1 MVDRERPGV
10 LVFLF
15 WCAEGGLY
23 AVDVASVASKGSHVW
38 SISPDATVFA
48 GLTLMA
54 EKNIG
59 ALLIV
64 ENDKPVGI
72 MSERDYARK
81 IILEGRSSRHE
92 DSQHH
97 DDASGLGTPV
107 RQRRTRH
114 GADDARAHRAPAGR
128 RRRLVLGLVSIGDLV
143 KAMID
148 QQQFTIEQL
157 ERYITT

>member
-1 MVDRERPGV
+1 MPSMLQV
-10 LVFLF
+10 L
-15 WCAEGGLY
+15 
-23 AVDVASVASKGSHVW
+23 ASKGSHIW
-38 SISPDATVFA
+38 SISPDATVIE

-59 ALLIV
+59 ALLIL
-64 ENDKPVGI
+64 ENEKPVGI

-81 IILEGRSSRHE
+81 IILEGRSSR
-92 DSQHH
+92 D
-97 DDASGLGTPV
+97 TKV
-107 RQRRTRH
+107 RSIMTT
-114 GADDARAHRAPAGR
+114 
-128 RRRLVLGLVSIGDLV
+128 RLVWAHPSDSVEHAMALMTRERIRHLPVVDGDSVLGMVSIGDLV

>member
-1 MVDRERPGV
+1 MPSMLQV
-10 LVFLF
+10 L
-15 WCAEGGLY
+15 AG
-23 AVDVASVASKGSHVW
+23 KGSHVW

-59 ALLIV
+59 ALLII

-81 IILEGRSSRHE
+81 IILEGRSSR
-92 DSQHH
+92 D
-97 DDASGLGTPV
+97 
-107 RQRRTRH
+107 TRI
-114 GADDARAHRAPAGR
+114 RSIMTT
-128 RRRLVLGLVSIGDLV
+128 RLVWAHPSDGVEHAMALMTRERIRHLPVVDGDSILGMVSIGDLV

-157 ERYITT
+157 ERYIAT

>member
-1 MVDRERPGV
+1 MP
-10 LVFLF
+10 LLMQ
-15 WCAEGGLY
+15 LL
-23 AVDVASVASKGSHVW
+23 ASKGSQVW
-38 SISPDATVFA
+38 SISPDATVYE

-59 ALLIV
+59 ALLIL
-64 ENDKPVGI
+64 ERDRPVGI

-81 IILEGRSSRHE
+81 IILEGRSSRDTKIRSIMTTRLVWVHPNDSVEQAMTLMTRERIRHLPVMDE
-92 DSQHH
+92 D
-97 DDASGLGTPV
+97 
-107 RQRRTRH
+107 R
-114 GADDARAHRAPAGR
+114 
-128 RRRLVLGLVSIGDLV
+128 VLGLVSIGDLV

>member
-1 MVDRERPGV
+1 MPSILQV
-10 LVFLF
+10 L
-15 WCAEGGLY
+15 
-23 AVDVASVASKGSHVW
+23 ASKGSHVW

-59 ALLIV
+59 ALLII
-64 ENDKPVGI
+64 EDGKPVGI

-81 IILEGRSSRHE
+81 IILEGRSSRE
-92 DSQHH
+92 
-97 DDASGLGTPV
+97 
-107 RQRRTRH
+107 TRI
-114 GADDARAHRAPAGR
+114 RSIMTT
-128 RRRLVLGLVSIGDLV
+128 RLVWAHPSDSVEHAMALMTRERIRHLPVVDGDSILGLVSIGDLV

-157 ERYITT
+157 ERYITN